1 MLGLRSRRAHTTE
14 ESGISREIGMKRKI
28 QKLRLTRETL
38 CSMEQNQLEVVA
50 GGVTAIAN
58 CSDIITSCD
67 GCNTRNTC
75 TSRYC

>member
-1 MLGLRSRRAHTTE
+1 
-14 ESGISREIGMKRKI
+14 MKRKI

-38 CSMEQNQLEVVA
+38 CSMEKNQLEAAVGA
-50 GGVTAIAN
+50 ATAIAN
-58 CSDIITSCD
+58 CSEIITSGA